1 MLLTFYIF
9 RGKGIQYI
17 QAGMKLLFT
26 FQNNFLRHPNLVLF
40 VLTFVFGFLLNYV
53 NVHSLEI
60 ACPQKVRLGETILT
74 SDDLVYLKPVKNLI
88 ETGVWTDGSVGRQQY
103 FSRPPGYSLVILPFY
118 FLFGLKS
125 GLFILKLF
133 QLLLFSFSTVCMFR
147 LFENMLNHRKSAF
160 LAGLLYG
167 VFPIASGF
175 VFYTLTEAV
184 TPAILI
190 FHLYYLHKGW
200 RNSNKIYY
208 LKAALFLAFL
218 LLLRPVFAIFILPFC
233 VFIFKSGSESFSLWR
248 RLQKML
254 LYISIVILPLCLWE
268 IRVIKICHEFPGLYP
283 VYDKEVNTIYRPTHR
298 AIWEFGKCW
307 GISGKDFHEHIGPI
321 WEQVVYPDSIDG
333 NPIQEFIS
341 VIPKE
346 IVQEVGALKIQ
357 RAFLAYQANV
367 KLQKS
372 YLDANKKL
380 PATFRVKEQ
389 KVITIFSHFT
399 ESYKSKHWFKY
410 HVLVP
415 LVYLKEMSFHSNLNL
430 YVYQHTWRG
439 NIGMEG
445 IRILSLL
452 LHVGVFVLLFLSFF
466 IRKLSLFTRLLAIS
480 SFIYILFLAYYFR
493 ELEERYTLPI
503 LPVLFLVAFESIL
516 QTQFYSYV
524 KRKFQNM

>member
-1 MLLTFYIF
+1 
-9 RGKGIQYI
+9 
-17 QAGMKLLFT
+17 MKLPFI
-26 FQNNFLRHPNLVLF
+26 FQNYFPRYSNFTLF
-40 VLTFVFGFLLNYV
+40 VLTFVVGFLLNYTNLHYLQIV
-53 NVHSLEI
+53 N
-60 ACPQKVRLGETILT
+60 PGKVRLGETILT
-74 SDDLVYLKPVKNLI
+74 SDDLVYIKPVKNLI
-88 ETGVWTDGSVGRQQY
+88 ETGVWTDGSIGRQQY

-118 FLFGLKS
+118 FLFGLKT

-133 QLLLFSFSTVCMFR
+133 QLLLFSFSTVCMLR
-147 LFENMLNHRKSAF
+147 LFENMLNDRKLAF
-160 LAGLLYG
+160 LAALLYG

-200 RNSNKIYY
+200 RNSNNIYY

-218 LLLRPVFAIFILPFC
+218 LLLRPVFAMFILPFS
-233 VFIFKSGSESFSLWR
+233 VLILKSGSDSFSLWR
-248 RLQKML
+248 RLQKTL
-254 LYISIVILPLCLWE
+254 LYLSIFILPLCLWE
-268 IRVIKICHEFPGLYP
+268 IRVIKICNEFPGLYP

-298 AIWEFGKCW
+298 TIWEFGKCW

-321 WEQVVYPDSIDG
+321 WEQVVYPDSITG

-380 PATFRVKEQ
+380 PATFRAKEQ

-415 LVYLKEMSFHSNLNL
+415 LMYLKEMSFHSNLNL

-493 ELEERYTLPI
+493 ELEERYTLPM
-503 LPVLFLVAFESIL
+503 LPVLFLVAFESVL

>member
-1 MLLTFYIF
+1 M
-9 RGKGIQYI
+9 
-17 QAGMKLLFT
+17 
-26 FQNNFLRHPNLVLF
+26 
-40 VLTFVFGFLLNYV
+40 
-53 NVHSLEI
+53 
-60 ACPQKVRLGETILT
+60 
-74 SDDLVYLKPVKNLI
+74 
-88 ETGVWTDGSVGRQQY
+88 
-103 FSRPPGYSLVILPFY
+103 
-118 FLFGLKS
+118 
-125 GLFILKLF
+125 
-133 QLLLFSFSTVCMFR
+133 
-147 LFENMLNHRKSAF
+147 
-160 LAGLLYG
+160 
-167 VFPIASGF
+167 
-175 VFYTLTEAV
+175 
-184 TPAILI
+184 
-190 FHLYYLHKGW
+190 
-200 RNSNKIYY
+200 
-208 LKAALFLAFL
+208 
-218 LLLRPVFAIFILPFC
+218 FILPFS
-233 VFIFKSGSESFSLWR
+233 VLILKSGSDSFSLWR

-254 LYISIVILPLCLWE
+254 LYLSIVILPLCLWE

-298 AIWEFGKCW
+298 TIWEFGKCW

-321 WEQVVYPDSIDG
+321 WEQVVYPNSIIG

-346 IVQEVGALKIQ
+346 IVQEVGALRIQ

-372 YLDANKKL
+372 YLDENKIL
-380 PATFRVKEQ
+380 PATFRAKEQ

-415 LVYLKEMSFHSNLNL
+415 LMYLKEMSFHSNLNL

-439 NIGMEG
+439 NIGMES

-466 IRKLSLFTRLLAIS
+466 IRKLSLFTHLLAIS

-493 ELEERYTLPI
+493 ELEERYTLPM
-503 LPVLFLVAFESIL
+503 LPVLFLVAFEIIL

>member
-1 MLLTFYIF
+1 MNCHVP
-9 RGKGIQYI
+9 IQKYV
-17 QAGMKLLFT
+17 QL
-26 FQNNFLRHPNLVLF
+26 HPQFALF
-40 VLTFVFGFLLNYV
+40 VLSFVFGYILNYI
-53 NVHSLEI
+53 NIHSLEFVS
-60 ACPQKVRLGETILT
+60 PEKVRLGETILT
-74 SDDLVYLKPVKNLI
+74 SDDLVYIKPVKNLI
-88 ETGVWTDGSVGRQQY
+88 KTGVWTDGSIGRQQY

-118 FLFGLKS
+118 FLFGLKT

-133 QLLLFSFSTVCMFR
+133 QLLLFSISTVFMLR
-147 LFENMLNHRKSAF
+147 LIENMLNDRKLAF
-160 LAGLLYG
+160 LAALLYG

-175 VFYTLTEAV
+175 VFYTLTEAI

-190 FHLYYLHKGW
+190 FYLYYLQKGW

-208 LKAALFLAFL
+208 LKASLFLAL
-218 LLLRPVFAIFILPFC
+218 LILIRPVFAMFILPFSLL
-233 VFIFKSGSESFSLWR
+233 IFKSGCDTFSLWR
-248 RLQKML
+248 RLQKTSIYL
-254 LYISIVILPLCLWE
+254 SIVILPICIWE
-268 IRVIKICHEFPGLYP
+268 IRVISICHEFPGLYP

-307 GISGKDFHEHIGPI
+307 GISGKEFHEHIGPI
-321 WEQVVYPDSIDG
+321 WEQVVYPDSNIR

-380 PATFRVKEQ
+380 PATFRAKEQ
-389 KVITIFSHFT
+389 KVITIFSHFM

-415 LVYLKEMSFHSNLNL
+415 LMYLKEMSFHSNLNL

-445 IRILSLL
+445 LRILSLL
-452 LHVGVFVLLFLSFF
+452 LHVGVFILLFLSFF
-466 IRKLSLFTRLLAIS
+466 IRKLSLFSRLLAIS
-480 SFIYILFLAYYFR
+480 SFVYIVFLAYYFR

-503 LPVLFLVAFESIL
+503 LPVLFLVAFESISL
-516 QTQFYSYV
+516 NQFYSYV
-524 KRKFQNM
+524 KRKL